1 MATQHRRNFIVY
13 LILTFLSGT
22 SCATFLPVMSV
33 FLKDSVKATPFEIG
47 LYFTL
52 AAIAGI
58 AVTQIFAVFSDGRMK
73 RKTLIVGG
81 GIAGMFAAIV
91 FILSGLWQCYWLI
104 AILGVAFMSFSGLST
119 PQVFA
124 SAREYSLAH
133 NVNNVMFTMYMRA
146 FFALAWVI
154 APPLAYIIAV
164 RLGYSTLFSF
174 TALFFALIAVI
185 GAFWLPYTVFAGNQK
200 LAASAHENESVDS
213 RNGATTSSEALPEAV
228 NESDLAHA
236 QAKTPAAEKQQSSSK
251 SSSSSE
257 YSIFAGGFKVWKDV
271 ALLFVAVTLMWTTNN
286 AYLISMPIFI
296 RDELKISQELPGVMM
311 ACAALMEIPIML
323 LAGKLTARFG
333 IKNLQVFSAIGGV
346 LFYLSFCVMPHDT
359 AWGFLAV
366 QLFNSIFIGILAGI
380 GMVYFQELLPKI
392 PGQATT
398 LFSNTTST
406 GAIISGLIVA
416 VVTSFGSYGH
426 VFVINMLLSLWAF
439 CLLFFV
445 RKV

>member
-1 MATQHRRNFIVY
+1 MAQQHRRNFIVY
-13 LILTFLSGT
+13 LLLTFLSGT
-22 SCATFLPVMSV
+22 ACATFLPVMSV

-52 AAIAGI
+52 AAVAGI

-73 RKTLIVGG
+73 RRTLIVYGG
-81 GIAGMFAAIV
+81 LAGMCAGVV
-91 FILSGLWQCYWLI
+91 FILGGLWQCYWLI

-133 NVNNVMFTMYMRA
+133 NANNVMFTMYMRA

-154 APPLAYIIAV
+154 TPPLAYIIAV
-164 RLGYSTLFSF
+164 RLGFSTLFFF

-185 GAFWLPYTVFAGNQK
+185 GALWLPYTVFAGNQK
-200 LAASAHENESVDS
+200 PAAPVHENESVDS
-213 RNGATTSSEALPEAV
+213 RNGAATSSEALPEAV
-228 NESDLAHA
+228 NESDLAQA
-236 QAKTPAAEKQQSSSK
+236 QAKTPAVEKQQSSSK

-271 ALLFVAVTLMWTTNN
+271 ALLFVSVTLMWTTNN

-359 AWGFLAV
+359 AWYFLAV

-398 LFSNTTST
+398 LFSNSTST

-426 VFVINMLLSLWAF
+426 VFVINLLLSLVALG
-439 CLLFFV
+439 LLFFV

>member
-311 ACAALMEIPIML
+311 ACAALMEIP
-323 LAGKLTARFG
+323 LTARFG

-426 VFVINMLLSLWAF
+426 VFVINMLLSLCAL